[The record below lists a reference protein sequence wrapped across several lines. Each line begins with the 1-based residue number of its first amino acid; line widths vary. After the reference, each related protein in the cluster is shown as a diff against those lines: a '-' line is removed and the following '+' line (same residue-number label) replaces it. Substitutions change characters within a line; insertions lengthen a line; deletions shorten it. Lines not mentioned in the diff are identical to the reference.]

1 MIIPFGYTMENGR
14 IEINRQQTETLRGIF
29 AEYIQGTSLKAK
41 AEELSE
47 DKIEYA
53 PGKYTWNKN
62 RVQRILTD
70 QRYLGTDQYPPIID
84 ESTFQEVQRIMAER
98 NTQKGCNRQE
108 VFSSSVIPILCGKC
122 GHPVIRRYDARWKNT
137 TKHYC
142 TNPNCKAVYCIT
154 DKELWDKTSEQLSF
168 MPAETQKPSDELAAD
183 IRRLNNEIERDLQ
196 RLDADGDS
204 LQKKIY
210 ECAAQQYQLNRT
222 VPRESMDFR
231 NADPC
236 SPDFIRKIKQMV
248 AAVHLIDDDTI
259 RLKRISDQAA
269 GKEETEWNR

>member
-14 IEINRQQTETLRGIF
+14 IEINRQQAEILCEIF
-29 AEYIQGTSLKAK
+29 TEYIQGTSLKAK
-41 AEELSE
+41 AEKLSE
-47 DKIEYA
+47 SKIEYA
-53 PGKYTWNKN
+53 PNKYSWNKN

-70 QRYLGTDQYPPIID
+70 RRYLGTEQYPPIID
-84 ESTFQEVQRIMAER
+84 ETIFQKAQQIMAQR
-98 NTQKGCNRQE
+98 NTQKGCSRQE

-122 GHPVIRRYDARWKNT
+122 GQPVIRRYDARWKNT

-142 TNPNCKAVYCIT
+142 TNPDCKAVYCIT
-154 DKELWDKTSEQLSF
+154 DRELWYKTNEQLSF
-168 MPAETQKPSDELAAD
+168 MPPETQKPSDELAAD

-236 SPDFIRKIKQMV
+236 SPDFIRKIKQMAV
-248 AAVHLIDDDTI
+248 AVHLIDDDTI